1 MARRKLSLATIR
13 RVATALPGVEEG
25 TSYGTPAFKLNK
37 KKLLARLHQD
47 GKSLVLK
54 VGDAT
59 RDHLLQAD
67 PDTFFVTDHY
77 RGYPYVLA
85 HLDRLNADDLRKLI
99 ERAIAFHSQGGSYAS
114 RAPTP
119 SHRASR
125 KRI

>member
-1 MARRKLSLATIR
+1 MATRKLTLSAIR
-13 RVATALPGVEEG
+13 RVALALPDVEEG
-25 TSYGTPAFKLNK
+25 TSYGTPAFRCK
-37 KKLLARLHQD
+37 KKLIARLHQD

-85 HLDRLNADDLRKLI
+85 HLDRLSSADLRKLLK
-99 ERAIAFHSQGGSYAS
+99 RAIAW
-114 RAPTP
+114 R
-119 SHRASR
+119 
-125 KRI
+125 

>member
-1 MARRKLSLATIR
+1 MAGRKLPLSTIR
-13 RVATALPGVEEG
+13 KVALSFPDVEEG
-25 TSYGTPAFKLNK
+25 TSYGTPAFKLE
-37 KKLLARLHQD
+37 KKLLIRLHQD

-85 HLDRLNADDLRKLI
+85 HLDRLTTTDLRKLLQ
-99 ERAIAFHSQGGSYAS
+99 RAIEAS
-114 RAPTP
+114 
-119 SHRASR
+119 SR
-125 KRI
+125 S

>member
-13 RVATALPGVEEG
+13 RVATAIPGVEEG

-85 HLDRLNADDLRKLI
+85 HLDRLSAGDVAKLI
-99 ERAIAFHSQGGSYAS
+99 ERAIAFCSAGSSSQ
-114 RAPTP
+114 R
-119 SHRASR
+119 SHGL
-125 KRI
+125 KPP

>member
-1 MARRKLSLATIR
+1 MAPRKLTLPTIR
-13 RVATALPGVEEG
+13 KVAMAFPDVEEG
-25 TSYGTPAFKLNK
+25 TSYGTPAFRCK
-37 KKLLARLHQD
+37 KKLIARLHQD

-85 HLDRLNADDLRKLI
+85 HLDRLSAIDLRKLLA
-99 ERAIAFHSQGGSYAS
+99 RAIEAS
-114 RAPTP
+114 
-119 SHRASR
+119 SR
-125 KRI
+125 L

>member
-1 MARRKLSLATIR
+1 MARRQLPLTTIR
-13 RVATALPGVEEG
+13 RVALGLPGVEES
-25 TSYGTPAFKLNK
+25 TSYGTPAFKLR

-67 PDTFFVTDHY
+67 PDTFFITDHY

-85 HLDRLNADDLRKLI
+85 HLDRLSTQDLRKLI
-99 ERAIAFHSQGGSYAS
+99 ERAIAFA
-114 RAPTP
+114 
-119 SHRASR
+119 
-125 KRI
+125 

>member
-1 MARRKLSLATIR
+1 MAGRKLSLSTIR
-13 RVATALPGVEEG
+13 RVALSVAGVEEG
-25 TSYGTPAFKLNK
+25 TSYGTPAFKLK

-67 PDTFFVTDHY
+67 PDTFFITDHY

-85 HLDRLNADDLRKLI
+85 HLDKLSAADLRKLI
-99 ERAIAFHSQGGSYAS
+99 ERAIA
-114 RAPTP
+114 R
-119 SHRASR
+119 R
-125 KRI
+125 